1 MPQHKRP
8 KQVPQRAK
16 EAADPNPDVEPR
28 ISEESKGDPSS
39 RVGAS
44 EEPGEDE
51 EKRRVSKKLRE
62 REQGS

>member
-16 EAADPNPDVEPR
+16 EAADPNPDVEPH
-28 ISEESKGDPSS
+28 ISQEPKGDPSS
-39 RVGAS
+39 RLDAS
-44 EEPGEDE
+44 REPGEDE
-51 EKRRVSKKLRE
+51 EKREVLEKLRE